1 MLKIRRPIQAWKM
14 RVLDLC
20 QNGASVS
27 CRCHRPVRNQRG
39 RDGLAPKFDGDLKG
53 DGWQYSLTTA
63 LSGLNASAR
72 GDGTLLLEPSTLVGI
87 AWRAGVTAPKCTVA
101 LDPFGF
107 WFAELEFADSIDTL
121 DDLQRAIQSCVDSIA
136 AQIAVID

>member
-1 MLKIRRPIQAWKM
+1 MPKRRIGFLSLSSPSAQPK
-14 RVLDLC
+14 
-20 QNGASVS
+20 
-27 CRCHRPVRNQRG
+27 G
-39 RDGLAPKFDGDLKG
+39 RDGLAPKLDGDLKG